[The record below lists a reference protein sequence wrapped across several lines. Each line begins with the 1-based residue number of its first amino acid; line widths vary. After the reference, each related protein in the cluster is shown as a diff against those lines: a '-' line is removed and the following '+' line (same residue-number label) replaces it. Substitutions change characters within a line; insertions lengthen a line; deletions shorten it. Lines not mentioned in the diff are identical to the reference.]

1 MTSFTLLM
9 LVILWYVIG
18 IASYVHYERKHN
30 DITLHHMLSE
40 GVFVALLGP
49 IVLIAGYIV
58 HKPDESKIL
67 FKKTQGKPAAI
78 QTPLGFKN
86 KGEE

>member
-1 MTSFTLLM
+1 MSGFEMLLLVSCWYAVGITSY
-9 LVILWYVIG
+9 I
-18 IASYVHYERKHN
+18 HYERKHN
-30 DITLHHMLSE
+30 DITLHKMLSE

-49 IVLIAGYIV
+49 IVLIAGYIA
-58 HKPDESKIL
+58 HKPDESTIL
-67 FKKTQGKPAAI
+67 FKKTQGKPAII

>member
-1 MTSFTLLM
+1 MSGFEMLM
-9 LVILWYVIG
+9 LVILWYVVG
-18 IASYVHYERKHN
+18 IVSYIHYERKHN
-30 DITLHHMLSE
+30 DITLHRMLSE

-58 HKPDESKIL
+58 HKPDESKVL
-67 FKKTQGKPAAI
+67 FKRQGKPAAI

-86 KGEE
+86 KGE